1 MLYKKLTLWIKDNGS
16 VIALEYHRVMVTV
29 SGDYMILSL
38 HNDDSTEVT
47 TEVHHLSTIKNWKTY
62 INYCLSKELK
72 KTG

>member
-62 INYCLSKELK
+62 IN
-72 KTG
+72 

>member
-1 MLYKKLTLWIKDNGS
+1 MLYKKLTLWIKENGS
-16 VIALEYHRVMVTV
+16 IIALEYHRVMVTV

-62 INYCLSKELK
+62 IN
-72 KTG
+72 

>member
-16 VIALEYHRVMVTV
+16 IIALEYHRVMVTV

-62 INYCLSKELK
+62 IN
-72 KTG
+72 

>member
-1 MLYKKLTLWIKDNGS
+1 MLYKKLTLWVKDNGS

-29 SGDYMILSL
+29 SGDYMILSV

-62 INYCLSKELK
+62 IN
-72 KTG
+72 

>member
-16 VIALEYHRVMVTV
+16 VISTNYQRVMVTV
-29 SGDYMILSL
+29 SGDYMILSV

-62 INYCLSKELK
+62 IN
-72 KTG
+72 

>member
-16 VIALEYHRVMVTV
+16 VIATEYYKVMVIV
-29 SGDYMILSL
+29 LGDYMILSI

-62 INYCLSKELK
+62 LN
-72 KTG
+72 

>member
-38 HNDDSTEVT
+38 HNDDNTEVT

-62 INYCLSKELK
+62 IN
-72 KTG
+72 

>member
-1 MLYKKLTLWIKDNGS
+1 MLYKKLTLWVKDNGS
-16 VIALEYHRVMVTV
+16 IIALEYHRVMVTV

-62 INYCLSKELK
+62 IN
-72 KTG
+72 

>member
-16 VIALEYHRVMVTV
+16 VISTNYQRVMVTV
-29 SGDYMILSL
+29 SGDYMILSV

-62 INYCLSKELK
+62 LN
-72 KTG
+72 

>member
-1 MLYKKLTLWIKDNGS
+1 MLYKKLTLWITENGS
-16 VIALEYHRVMVTV
+16 IIALEYHRVMVTV

-62 INYCLSKELK
+62 IN
-72 KTG
+72 